1 MVSIHS
7 MGAVL
12 LLAFLVETEACTW
25 TYDGSC
31 YNYVTSSHQN
41 FWAAEAYCNT
51 IYNGHLLSIESQ
63 DEDNF
68 VRSKLLDSGF
78 DISK

>member
-1 MVSIHS
+1 MVPIQS
-7 MGAVL
+7 MCVVL
-12 LLAFLVETEACTW
+12 LLAFLVNTEACTW

-31 YNYVTSSHQN
+31 YNLVTSSKQS

-51 IYNGHLLSIESQ
+51 LYNGHLLSIESQ

-68 VRSKLLDSGF
+68 VRSRL
-78 DISK
+78 